1 MLSLE
6 SKHSVSALSSRW
18 DERTSPAR
26 FAGNDDVLDMIY
38 FAKRKGN
45 KVFLVRKGSRSLDL
59 FATVFRGQI
68 LPHGEGSVLQGS
80 FSKRLSAYLLL
91 AVLLVLDGAFAAKA
105 YSIGVLDWAGAMGCL
120 LVAALLI
127 LAAIPLPG
135 AKKRYTAFMRE
146 ITDEE

>member
-6 SKHSVSALSSRW
+6 SKHNASALSSRW

-68 LPHGEGSVLQGS
+68 LPRGEGSVLQGS

-105 YSIGVLDWAGAMGCL
+105 YSIGKEDKTNYVNFYLNIGF
-120 LVAALLI
+120 
-127 LAAIPLPG
+127 
-135 AKKRYTAFMRE
+135 RF
-146 ITDEE
+146 